1 MISVKFVH
9 PLSGDE
15 PVKWDPNIPGE
26 LERMRQWFKEKLD
39 AGFRAFAFKSGEKL
53 GRLITTFDEEAE
65 RIILSSEQIRMTQ
78 PMRGG

>member
-15 PVKWDPNIPGE
+15 PIKWDPDIPGE
-26 LERMRQWFKEKLD
+26 LDRMRKWFKDKLEK
-39 AGFRAFAFKSGEKL
+39 GFRAFAFKKGEKL

-65 RIILSSEQIRMTQ
+65 RIILTSDEIKMTQ